1 MNPGIPDS
9 PEPTEESMAP
19 LTFADIQ
26 GLLDQPS
33 APGLMVSCYADTSVA
48 EGFASHWLGH
58 LKTERGD
65 IKQLLADDPQA
76 RLEFERNLEIIRR
89 TLETPEARQAR
100 GMAVFSAAR
109 RGFFRSFALDVPVDN
124 RLVVHAQP
132 YIVPLLEV
140 LLQEQEYLV
149 VLTDTH
155 RGQIYAAV
163 LPAGTVRLLQELAEA
178 VPQRQHAA
186 GERWGK
192 QQATIARH
200 RDDHILHYQKELVQV
215 LERTWAAQP
224 FRGIVLL
231 GEHTI
236 LEHVRKRLP
245 PRLAAQVVHVGSYPW
260 VGKRPHLSE
269 EVRTVLS
276 QVLQTHE
283 RQLLEELHGRLR
295 EHRAA
300 AAGPKEVVDALQS
313 GNLGPGGYG
322 CLFLGPDPGEAVA
335 RCTACRFLAV
345 DMPAACPRCQAP
357 CVEANLWEEILL
369 FALRH
374 GLTVHFVKADAE
386 LARLGGL
393 AVMLPHAK
401 PETKVSARV
410 GQDQAT
416 P

>member
-1 MNPGIPDS
+1 
-9 PEPTEESMAP
+9 MAL

-33 APGLMVSCYADTSVA
+33 DPGLMVSCYADTSVA

-58 LKTERGD
+58 WKTERRD

-76 RLEFERNLEIIRR
+76 RLELERDLEIIRR
-89 TLETPEARQAR
+89 TLESPEARQAR
-100 GMAVFSAAR
+100 GMAVFSAAQ
-109 RGFFRSFALDVPVDN
+109 RGFFRSFALDVPVEN

-132 YIVPLLEV
+132 YLVPLLEV
-140 LLQEQEYLV
+140 LLRQQEYLV
-149 VLTDTH
+149 ALTDTH
-155 RGQIYAAV
+155 RGQIYATI
-163 LPAGTVRLLQELAEA
+163 LPAGAVRLLQELDEA
-178 VPQRQHAA
+178 VPRRQHSA

-215 LERTWAAQP
+215 LEKSWAAEP

-245 PRLAAQVVHVGSYPW
+245 PRLATQVVYEGSYPW

-269 EVRTVLS
+269 EVRTVLG
-276 QVLQTHE
+276 QVVQTHE
-283 RQLLEELHGRLR
+283 RHLLEELHGRLR

-300 AAGPKEVVDALQS
+300 AAGPKEVVEALQS
-313 GNLGPGGYG
+313 GKLGPGGYG

-345 DMPAACPRCQAP
+345 DMPATCPRCQAL
-357 CVEANLWEEILL
+357 CVEANLWEEVLL

-393 AVMLPHAK
+393 AAMLPRTEPKTGASAGGSRG
-401 PETKVSARV
+401 ETK
-410 GQDQAT
+410 QHE
-416 P
+416 